1 MAFSPAFID
10 ELIAQ
15 NPIEDVVGQ
24 YVSLKRSG
32 ANMFGLCP
40 FHGEKTASFSVAP
53 DKGMY
58 YCFGCGATGDVIDFT
73 ARLLGISNHDAVQTL
88 AESFGIDPESQTVI
102 TPKRKPAV
110 PLRTLEQRC
119 LFALVQY
126 EKLLRFWKK
135 QYAPQAPEVPPHEKF
150 VEGCL
155 RESSIAHLIDEM
167 MDADPWRRKQV
178 VELLLEDDR
187 IHRLQDY
194 VLQNQEEEMKMNI
207 CKGNEE
213 SGDGG
218 YCSRESLWP

>member
-1 MAFSPAFID
+1 MY
-10 ELIAQ
+10 E
-15 NPIEDVVGQ
+15 PIKAAVSARQAAESFGVV
-24 YVSLKRSG
+24 VNRSG
-32 ANMFGLCP
+32 MALCP
-40 FHGEKTASFSVAP
+40 FHEDHSPSLKL
-53 DKGMY
+53 DQRY

-73 ARLLGISNHDAVQTL
+73 ARLLNVSNSDAVQIL
-88 AESFGIDPESQTVI
+88 AEKFGIQPESQTI
-102 TPKRKPAV
+102 HTPQIKPAAS
-110 PLRTLEQRC
+110 LRNLEQRC
-119 LFALVQY
+119 LFVLVGY
-126 EKLLRFWKK
+126 EKLLRSWKK